1 MLGSLK
7 NIPKHTTRNAEFIK
21 NKNKKTRQMRMSFKL
36 CDCAHKKVK
45 EISRGTNGKEI
56 GKQKLK

>member
-1 MLGSLK
+1 
-7 NIPKHTTRNAEFIK
+7 
-21 NKNKKTRQMRMSFKL
+21 MRMSFKL

-56 GKQKLK
+56 GKQKLKWWELLANHGDQKACVWMAV